1 MDKMETTYSKCFPP
15 KDENEQVLIGE
26 GVENCVCKNL
36 FSEIFL
42 PPESSKEMSQNRL
55 IAKKILDY

>member
-1 MDKMETTYSKCFPP
+1 MEQMSISYNKTFPP
-15 KDENEQVLIGE
+15 KDETEEAQNDE

-42 PPESSKEMSQNRL
+42 PPDESQEHNQNRL
-55 IAKKILDY
+55 IA

>member
-1 MDKMETTYSKCFPP
+1 METTYSKFFPP
-15 KDENEQVLIGE
+15 KDESELALIGE

-42 PPESSKEMSQNRL
+42 PAEAS
-55 IAKKILDY
+55 